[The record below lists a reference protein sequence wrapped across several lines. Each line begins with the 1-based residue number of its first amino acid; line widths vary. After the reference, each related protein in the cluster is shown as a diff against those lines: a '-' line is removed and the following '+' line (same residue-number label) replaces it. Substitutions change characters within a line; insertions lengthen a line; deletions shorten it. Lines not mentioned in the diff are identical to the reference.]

1 MISKK
6 ILLYIFVL
14 CAFACMACSREN
26 KTTSGT
32 NSETSSESPKE
43 TYPVESKNNI
53 FTDKFFADVILI
65 KTIPSIGDRQI
76 TAYDDI
82 LKVCQLFASLE
93 FTEARKEEDFPEDS
107 FEQITGT
114 SAVTL
119 RYEDN
124 TEFHITFTGKYLYYD
139 DMIYTLVPEQSE
151 NLFAELRNIFGD

>member
-32 NSETSSESPKE
+32 NSETSYESPKE

-93 FTEARKEEDFPEDS
+93 FTEQQQDDS
-107 FEQITGT
+107 SEVILGT
-114 SAVTL
+114 SVVTF
-119 RYEDN
+119 YYKDN
-124 TEFHITFTGKYLYYD
+124 TEFDIVFTSKYLYYG
-139 DMIYTLVPEQSE
+139 DMIYTLVPEQSD
-151 NLFAELRNIFGD
+151 NLFAELHNIFSD